1 MLWASSSPWG
11 LLLLLPQRGLGWAV
25 TATFNP
31 SGSRS
36 PILTEGPLSTAAGR
50 DTGPILSPSA
60 VPSAQSQ
67 PSVVTW
73 AAAQMT
79 LQPRQSPSQATGK
92 HPGPQQPS
100 CLLTPQGSFQGNPT
114 PTRRNSDHEGG
125 GEALMPGGL
134 DRRVSPEPPNQ
145 AFVTSPIS
153 TPPGTST
160 PPLPSSLALWLQPCS
175 DSASCVPS
183 ASATGPLV
191 CRASLQAERE
201 VTCITVA

>member
-50 DTGPILSPSA
+50 DTGPILLSPSA

-100 CLLTPQGSFQGNPT
+100 CLLTPQGASIVLTLGFALSQSFGTHFP
-114 PTRRNSDHEGG
+114 
-125 GEALMPGGL
+125 
-134 DRRVSPEPPNQ
+134 
-145 AFVTSPIS
+145 FV
-153 TPPGTST
+153 
-160 PPLPSSLALWLQPCS
+160 PLTLYL
-175 DSASCVPS
+175 
-183 ASATGPLV
+183 
-191 CRASLQAERE
+191 E
-201 VTCITVA
+201 